1 MSDKLSIYGTA
12 FQVKVLSSL
21 LTDLKFLQ
29 TSSDILNGD
38 IFDSDSNKWLVNEII
53 DYFLKHKT
61 IPTLDVIKIK
71 INEIEDKVLQVA
83 IIDTLREVWKHIEST
98 DLDFVK
104 EKCLDFC
111 KNQVLKNAI
120 LESVNLLENQDYDG
134 IKSLIDKSMSV
145 GMERDIGHEYIT
157 SLEERLTDSVRTTVP
172 TGWDIIDEVM
182 DGGLGA
188 GELGVIVAPAG
199 IGKTWMLQ
207 AIGASGMKKGLTVVH
222 YSLEL
227 NQTYVGLR
235 YDTVFSGITTG
246 NIKFYKEDVQ
256 KKIDQLKGNLYVK
269 YYPTRSATVQ
279 TINAHMKQLEMQSIK
294 PNMVI
299 VDYADIVKPLGTF
312 REKRH
317 SIGDNYER
325 LRELAGEFE
334 IPVWTASQANRS
346 SLEEDVIDASKVSED
361 YSKVMTSDFVMSIS
375 RKVEDKISNTARC
388 HVIKNRFGVD
398 GMTYPMMMNTNI
410 GKIEIYESNT
420 QGGKQQQSKMD
431 NSEEYL
437 RKLAKNKYDDFKT
450 DGTKMEGFE

>member
-1 MSDKLSIYGTA
+1 
-12 FQVKVLSSL
+12 
-21 LTDLKFLQ
+21 
-29 TSSDILNGD
+29 
-38 IFDSDSNKWLVNEII
+38 
-53 DYFLKHKT
+53 
-61 IPTLDVIKIK
+61 
-71 INEIEDKVLQVA
+71 
-83 IIDTLREVWKHIEST
+83 
-98 DLDFVK
+98 
-104 EKCLDFC
+104 
-111 KNQVLKNAI
+111 
-120 LESVNLLENQDYDG
+120 
-134 IKSLIDKSMSV
+134 
-145 GMERDIGHEYIT
+145 
-157 SLEERLTDSVRTTVP
+157 
-172 TGWDIIDEVM
+172 
-182 DGGLGA
+182 
-188 GELGVIVAPAG
+188 
-199 IGKTWMLQ
+199 
-207 AIGASGMKKGLTVVH
+207 
-222 YSLEL
+222 
-227 NQTYVGLR
+227 
-235 YDTVFSGITTG
+235 
-246 NIKFYKEDVQ
+246 
-256 KKIDQLKGNLYVK
+256 
-269 YYPTRSATVQ
+269 
-279 TINAHMKQLEMQSIK
+279 MKQLEMQSIK